1 METIYVLF
9 DESTGLFYR
18 TVNWGSGRPTKEI
31 KMWKTLAGATKGLA
45 KANKFNLTIKK
56 LSVKNINEE

>member
-9 DESTGLFYR
+9 DENSGFFYR

-45 KANKFNLTIKK
+45 KANKSNLTIKK
-56 LSVKNINEE
+56 LSVKDINEE

>member
-9 DESTGLFYR
+9 DENSGLFYR
-18 TVNWGSGRPTKEI
+18 TKEI

-45 KANKFNLTIKK
+45 KANKANLTIKK
-56 LSVKNINEE
+56 LSVKDINEE

>member
-9 DESTGLFYR
+9 DENSGLFYR
-18 TVNWGSGRPTKEI
+18 TVTWGSGRPTKEI

-45 KANKFNLTIKK
+45 KANKSNLTIKK
-56 LSVKNINEE
+56 LSVKDINEE

>member
-9 DESTGLFYR
+9 DENSELFYR

-45 KANKFNLTIKK
+45 KANKPNLTIKK
-56 LSVKNINEE
+56 LSVKDINEE

>member
-9 DESTGLFYR
+9 DENSGLFYR

-45 KANKFNLTIKK
+45 KANKKY
-56 LSVKNINEE
+56 SRQEA